1 MIGVSSRISASFSQ
15 NYTVNLFQSASVAQS
30 NQNGTFA
37 ASATVSG
44 QYQGAASRAI
54 DSILNIVQQSN
65 GNTSVSVAT
74 NANVTSVE
82 TDSGND
88 DISVIAARAYS
99 IGSGDGNDTISIQTK
114 RETVGVFGGSGN
126 DTIDIDAGGNVGIIA
141 GGDGNDTINIKSDGL
156 VAFVNGGEGND
167 TLNIEGDNI
176 TLVTG
181 GSGNDTVNITNN
193 GDRAAQYYYFEG
205 DGKDTIT
212 SNGPV
217 EINLFNEEGTSRQ
230 DIADAKWTVDGNTVN
245 IEFADGGSISVE
257 MEDAENAT
265 VSYDPNKGSLV
276 INSAKELEAAALKSL
291 E

>member
-15 NYTVNLFQSASVAQS
+15 NYTVNLFQSASVEQTS
-30 NQNGTFA
+30 KNSTYA
-37 ASATVSG
+37 ASAAVSG
-44 QYQGAASRAI
+44 QYQDAAARAI
-54 DSILNIVQQSN
+54 DSILNIVQQAN
-65 GNTSVSVAT
+65 GNTSVGVAT

-82 TDSGND
+82 TDKGND

-99 IGSGDGNDTISIQTK
+99 IGSGAGNDTINIRSE
-114 RETVGVFGGSGN
+114 RETIGVFSGEGN

-141 GGDGNDTINIKSDGL
+141 GGDGNDTISIKSGGT

-167 TLNIEGDNI
+167 TLNIEGENI

-193 GDRAAQYYYFEG
+193 GERAAQYYYFEG

-217 EINLFNEEGTSRQ
+217 EINLFNEDGTSRQ
-230 DIADAKWTVDGNTVN
+230 DMADAKWSVDGNTVS
-245 IEFADGGSISVE
+245 IAFADGGSISVN
-257 MEDAENAT
+257 MEGADKAT
-265 VSYDPNKGSLV
+265 VSYDANKGSLV
-276 INSAKELEAAALKSL
+276 INAATTTEAEALKGL
-291 E
+291 G

>member
-1 MIGVSSRISASFSQ
+1 MIGVSSRVSASFSQ
-15 NYTVNLFQSASVAQS
+15 DYTVSLFQSASVAQS
-30 NQNGTFA
+30 NPNGTFA
-37 ASATVSG
+37 ASATISG
-44 QYQGAASRAI
+44 QYNDTASRAI

-65 GNTSVSVAT
+65 GNTSVGIAT
-74 NANVTSVE
+74 NANVTSVQ

-88 DISVIAARAYS
+88 DISVRAARAYA
-99 IGSGDGNDTISIQTK
+99 IGSGAGNDSIDIKT
-114 RETVGVFGGSGN
+114 RGATVGVFAGIGN
-126 DTIDIDAGGNVGIIA
+126 DTIDIEAGGNVGIIA
-141 GGDGNDTINIKSDGL
+141 GGDGNDTINIKSNGQ

-205 DGKDTIT
+205 DGHDTIT

-217 EINLFNEEGTSRQ
+217 EINLFNEEGTLRQ
-230 DIADAKWTVDGNTVN
+230 DIANAEWSVDGNTVS
-245 IEFADGGSISVE
+245 IKFADGGSISVE
-257 MEDAENAT
+257 IADASNAT
-265 VSYDPNKGSLV
+265 VSYDPQKGSLV
-276 INSAKELEAAALKSL
+276 IGAAKQTEASALKSL